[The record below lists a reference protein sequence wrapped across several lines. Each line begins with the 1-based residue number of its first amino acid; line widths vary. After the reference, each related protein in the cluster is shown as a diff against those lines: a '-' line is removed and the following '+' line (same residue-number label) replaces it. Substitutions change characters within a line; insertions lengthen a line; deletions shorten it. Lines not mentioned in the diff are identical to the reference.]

1 MYPAIVLALLIIV
14 LVHGIL
20 DQINPNRRVLS
31 GLLSP

>member
-1 MYPAIVLALLIIV
+1 LLIIV